1 MPCGALQEWNE
12 TTIHET
18 LINLVAELQ
27 VKNGIVLWP
36 VRVALSGKPSTPGG
50 ATELADL
57 LGKEESIRR
66 LDFSMDLLN
75 K

>member
-1 MPCGALQEWNE
+1 MTEWNE
-12 TTIHET
+12 TSIHDT
-18 LINLVAELQ
+18 LIGLVGELG

-57 LGKEESIRR
+57 LGKEESLRR
-66 LDFSMDLLN
+66 LDFSIDLLN